1 MTTIQTK
8 PQILS
13 VALDI
18 PLYQTFSYIH
28 DKPLAYGQRVLVEF
42 HHKKVIGFV
51 WNDDK
56 PTKSINAT
64 LKPILEVYPE
74 VIPAD
79 VIALIKFCAD
89 YYHYP
94 LGGVIFSAIPK
105 ILKQAKVVN
114 YVIPAEAG
122 IWIPGSSPRMTN
134 NTSLRMTN
142 EQQIIFDDIATH
154 LNHFYPSIIYG
165 ITGSGKT
172 ELYLQLIA
180 EVLKLSK
187 QVLVLVPEINL
198 TPQMLERFKTKF
210 NDKSIAVLT
219 SHATAR
225 ARYLGYSAALD
236 GSADIIIGTRLSV
249 FTPFASLGLIIVD
262 EEHDQSFKQNDGLR
276 YHARDLAIWR
286 ASQTNIPVILGSAT
300 PSLESLFNYKL
311 GRYHLYRLNKRA
323 VESAT
328 LPKIELVDL
337 NFHQTDRGL
346 TRGVIDALRLRLERK
361 ELSMVFINRRGYSPV
376 LSCNECGW
384 VSQCKQCSTTMV
396 YHQVNSSLK
405 CHHCGYTIS
414 VPKKC
419 PTCSSQHLQAL
430 GDGTQKIEAIIGEIF
445 PEARI
450 ERIDQDT
457 TSTKSAWHDLYTK
470 IHNHEVDILIGTQML
485 AKGHDFHNLTL
496 VVGLNIDSG
505 LYSYDFRASEL
516 LFTQLTQVAGRS
528 GRGEKKGQVL
538 LQTRYPGHELYQYLV
553 AHDFSGFINY
563 LLLQRKD
570 LHLPPYTHYAMLR
583 ASGRDILQVMDYLQS
598 VVKLMQ
604 KIAIPGVTIYPAV
617 PSVIQRLKNKERA
630 QILVQSV
637 ERRQLH
643 NLFDKLIPLLQ
654 QMKPKYAITF
664 SIDIDPYEI

>member
-249 FTPFASLGLIIVD
+249 FTPF
-262 EEHDQSFKQNDGLR
+262 
-276 YHARDLAIWR
+276 
-286 ASQTNIPVILGSAT
+286 
-300 PSLESLFNYKL
+300 
-311 GRYHLYRLNKRA
+311 
-323 VESAT
+323 
-328 LPKIELVDL
+328 
-337 NFHQTDRGL
+337 
-346 TRGVIDALRLRLERK
+346 
-361 ELSMVFINRRGYSPV
+361 
-376 LSCNECGW
+376 
-384 VSQCKQCSTTMV
+384 
-396 YHQVNSSLK
+396 
-405 CHHCGYTIS
+405 
-414 VPKKC
+414 
-419 PTCSSQHLQAL
+419 
-430 GDGTQKIEAIIGEIF
+430 
-445 PEARI
+445 
-450 ERIDQDT
+450 
-457 TSTKSAWHDLYTK
+457 
-470 IHNHEVDILIGTQML
+470 
-485 AKGHDFHNLTL
+485 
-496 VVGLNIDSG
+496 
-505 LYSYDFRASEL
+505 
-516 LFTQLTQVAGRS
+516 
-528 GRGEKKGQVL
+528 
-538 LQTRYPGHELYQYLV
+538 
-553 AHDFSGFINY
+553 
-563 LLLQRKD
+563 
-570 LHLPPYTHYAMLR
+570 
-583 ASGRDILQVMDYLQS
+583 
-598 VVKLMQ
+598 
-604 KIAIPGVTIYPAV
+604 
-617 PSVIQRLKNKERA
+617 
-630 QILVQSV
+630 
-637 ERRQLH
+637 
-643 NLFDKLIPLLQ
+643 
-654 QMKPKYAITF
+654 
-664 SIDIDPYEI
+664 